1 MSITEHD
8 SLSYSTGIRPDG
20 GAKQGWGGLGG
31 GGAVSVSLLAL
42 EVDWSWTGHTA
53 VPGRSA
59 PDIQASN
66 KSACD
71 G

>member
-1 MSITEHD
+1 MGIVSITEHD

-20 GAKQGWGGLGG
+20 GAKQGWGGAL
-31 GGAVSVSLLAL
+31 SVSLLAL
-42 EVDWSWTGHTA
+42 GVDRSWTGHTA
-53 VPGRSA
+53 VAGRST
-59 PDIQASN
+59 PDTQASN